1 MKKQIKKTVFW
12 SIMLI
17 SYVIISVC
25 SGCKDDNND
34 DENVQII
41 YPTKEEAQPFNIEGC
56 SGRLVYNTD
65 LKSWVISPSNESISS
80 FKYYIV
86 GFETMMTVLVDNVKS
101 LGNIH
106 SGTITFSGKARLSY
120 IEYYQNCSA
129 NNFVYTIE
137 ISNYSY
143 VD

>member
-17 SYVIISVC
+17 SYVMISVC

-34 DENVQII
+34 DENVQVI
-41 YPTKEEAQPFNIEGC
+41 YPTKEQAESFNIEGC
-56 SGRLVYNTD
+56 SGSLIYDTNS
-65 LKSWVISPSNESISS
+65 KSWVISPSNESISS
-80 FKYYIV
+80 FKYYTV
-86 GFETMMTVLVDNVKS
+86 GDETMMTVLVENVQS

-120 IEYYQNCSA
+120 IEYYQNYSA
-129 NNFVYTIE
+129 NYFVYTIE
-137 ISNYSY
+137 INELSY
-143 VD
+143 TE